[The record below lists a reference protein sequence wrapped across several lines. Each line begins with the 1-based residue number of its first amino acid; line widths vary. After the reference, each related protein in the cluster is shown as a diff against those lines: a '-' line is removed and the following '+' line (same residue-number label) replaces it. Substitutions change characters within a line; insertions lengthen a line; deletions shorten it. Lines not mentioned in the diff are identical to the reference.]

1 MKRVFALIG
10 FMGTLVFTSSIAN
23 SERTPEHWLDN
34 DVFGEKRILI
44 VCNSGI
50 DDPLERVFPKMDWQ
64 GFLERDIVIVI
75 KGPRGVEIL
84 NSDGTRDFPS
94 SNTLTQI
101 HQRNKCP
108 RGIDFNLMGKDGGI
122 KKVWS
127 GVVWTEDLFATI
139 DAMPMRQFEMR
150 QKAEK
155 K

>member
-1 MKRVFALIG
+1 MGLV
-10 FMGTLVFTSSIAN
+10 GTLVFTSSIAN

-50 DDPLERVFPKMDWQ
+50 DDPLERMLPKMDWQ

-75 KGPRGVEIL
+75 MGPGSVEIL

-127 GVVWTEDLFATI
+127 GVIWTEDLFVTV

-155 K
+155 E